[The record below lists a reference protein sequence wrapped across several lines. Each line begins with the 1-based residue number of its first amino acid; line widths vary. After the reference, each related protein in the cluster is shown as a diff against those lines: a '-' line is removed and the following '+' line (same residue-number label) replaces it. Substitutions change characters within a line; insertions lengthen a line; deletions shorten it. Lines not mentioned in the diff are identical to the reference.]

1 MRARLITAILL
12 VLCGAWIGWFS
23 YENLMWAVWG
33 KQNRWFEYAGFL
45 GCQMMILA
53 GLIALKSF
61 RLGSLLGCAG
71 FVLMLFY
78 LGPAVVNTIH
88 ALLLGRLTLNAPHFV
103 KFGLIIA
110 IPLITL
116 VRLVLNVKKEFAA
129 QPRTLNTRS
138 R

>member
-1 MRARLITAILL
+1 
-12 VLCGAWIGWFS
+12 
-23 YENLMWAVWG
+23 MWALWG
-33 KQNRWFEYAGFL
+33 KQNRWFEYVGFF
-45 GCQMMILA
+45 GCQIMFVGGFVA
-53 GLIALKSF
+53 VKSL

-88 ALLLGRLTLNAPHFV
+88 ALLLGRFTLDAPHFAV
-103 KFGLIIA
+103 FGLIIA

-116 VRLVLNVKKEFAA
+116 VRLVLNVKDLA
-129 QPRTLNTRS
+129 THTRL